1 MFVGAAMRY
10 CADGQIE
17 HDKDAEWARQDTID
31 QENIVR
37 QSHSF
42 GPKVAFKKPVGIHLC
57 GRGSLKPAITDYLQ
71 REFSNTRIR
80 HSFVS
85 EKGDDSHFAGYEG
98 DILKTADHSAGKGV
112 EATDAKSLGFGN
124 VKDLPNGGGV
134 YAEREVLYDVSR
146 LDIVVELQINDFDFA
161 SAIIMIN
168 DETYRQAGVPS
179 SLLDCSYK
187 CWQRAHLR
195 AVLGHYGRTWR
206 HRASKLEL
214 MAELHRLL
222 QERRLTWRDKKR
234 ILAARKNALS
244 GCDPLPREEP
254 SIQTFGRGIDHNGPG
269 AGVEE
274 GNGSSSAQRKS
285 IAHDTLFNR
294 SIVDGQEQFNV
305 TIPESSSVQLDCVV
319 CFEGLGPNN
328 APQRRITSTCDHEPN
343 QKMGPDRL
351 SKLQRATRPS
361 RYSGFRRRGGFPKR
375 AIYRALNFN
384 AAVTRIVAPASNAI
398 LNMTASSDAKSV
410 KAVRASPA
418 TSFGTP
424 TYPAQI

>member
-1 MFVGAAMRY
+1 MHCHPLVSIG
-10 CADGQIE
+10 GQ
-17 HDKDAEWARQDTID
+17 
-31 QENIVR
+31 
-37 QSHSF
+37 HSSRSRNA
-42 GPKVAFKKPVGIHLC
+42 KL
-57 GRGSLKPAITDYLQ
+57 
-71 REFSNTRIR
+71 
-80 HSFVS
+80 
-85 EKGDDSHFAGYEG
+85 
-98 DILKTADHSAGKGV
+98 ILLS
-112 EATDAKSLGFGN
+112 
-124 VKDLPNGGGV
+124 
-134 YAEREVLYDVSR
+134 VSR

-343 QKMGPDRL
+343 VCLSCLRQSIETQFTSRRWDQIDCPSCSARL
-351 SKLQRATRPS
+351 DHQDIQAFADVEV
-361 RYSGFRRRGGFPKR
+361 FRR
-375 AIYRALNFN
+375 
-384 AAVTRIVAPASNAI
+384 
-398 LNMTASSDAKSV
+398 
-410 KAVRASPA
+410 
-418 TSFGTP
+418 
-424 TYPAQI
+424 